1 VKDFSGICSVKEAED
16 SSTDPDPDQRKGPAP
31 MPTKLF
37 EHLVA
42 NTILQILEISNNIGT
57 K

>member
-1 VKDFSGICSVKEAED
+1 MERSG
-16 SSTDPDPDQRKGPAP
+16 P
-31 MPTKLF
+31 MPKKQF

-57 K
+57 KSLFATIFASQFMFLPYWQAEKPS